1 MLDVPLP
8 KGTSWPDKQMY
19 LPRSKPDETKSQ
31 SDQHCPAYKNMNT
44 AWWDSSQIYGSDEAK
59 TMILRGAHR
68 DGKLALDEKLCEK
81 FLFRDGKGKPGD
93 GLQ

>member
-1 MLDVPLP
+1 
-8 KGTSWPDKQMY
+8 
-19 LPRSKPDETKSQ
+19 
-31 SDQHCPAYKNMNT
+31 MNT
-44 AWWDSSQIYGSDEAK
+44 AWWDSSQIYGSDEVK